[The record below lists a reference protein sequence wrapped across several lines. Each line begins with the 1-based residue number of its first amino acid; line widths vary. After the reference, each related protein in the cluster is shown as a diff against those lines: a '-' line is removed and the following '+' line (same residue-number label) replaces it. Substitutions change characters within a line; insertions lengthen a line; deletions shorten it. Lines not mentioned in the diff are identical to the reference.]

1 MNPVLPHPQ
10 LTCIW
15 MLWRPIG
22 FDVRT
27 QYTLISAPPPLR
39 KTVSSPMTGP
49 IPSRKRAKTAPTRSA
64 VAPSLSTSPVGF
76 NLVDLG
82 SLATQILAAQADSSL
97 QLHQSF
103 QINMLEN
110 IRATSTLLG
119 ELVAWLAMS
128 ATCRRQGEMSPIFV
142 PTGEIWRHGFLC
154 VGTLL
159 CRDFLTLAGHEQT
172 IFGCAWY

>member
-15 MLWRPIG
+15 MLRRPIG

-119 ELVAWLAMS
+119 ELVVPRSRNYLMQRFGSFRLARGM
-128 ATCRRQGEMSPIFV
+128 AMRRCSPCQNS
-142 PTGEIWRHGFLC
+142 TAK
-154 VGTLL
+154 
-159 CRDFLTLAGHEQT
+159 LTLKRSQPKPVAVSFDG
-172 IFGCAWY
+172 WS